1 VNDDK
6 KALFW
11 LAKAS
16 QQNHLPAKLMLA
28 EVQLLTKDEDL
39 HDVDNALLYLNE
51 LSDKQQNNP
60 QYHYLQAMAHV
71 KLQPRQLSKAVIYMR
86 EAIALGEDYNWNV
99 VPWQQQLTK
108 WTSGGNVT
116 IQEL

>member
-1 VNDDK
+1 M
-6 KALFW
+6 FW

-16 QQNHLPAKLMLA
+16 NKNHLLAKLMLA
-28 EVQLLTKDEDL
+28 EVTLLAKGENL
-39 HDVDNALLYLNE
+39 HDVDNALFYLNE

-71 KLQPRQLSKAVIYMR
+71 KLQPRKLSKAVIYMR

-99 VPWQQQLTK
+99 APWQQQLTK